1 VSYYPSHRPA
11 TKKNF
16 KFTHPGP
23 EKNRAWIALF
33 CIIARRLHRQAIIT
47 QTSLLQK
54 KQDPAKLAD
63 GFAVNQFYREIP
75 KKTANPIQV

>member
-1 VSYYPSHRPA
+1 VFLSIAP
-11 TKKNF
+11 TGNKKNH
-16 KFTHPGP
+16 KFTHPVP

-33 CIIARRLHRQAIIT
+33 CIIARRFHRQSIIT
-47 QTSLLQK
+47 QTYFPQK

-75 KKTANPIQV
+75 KNTANPIQV